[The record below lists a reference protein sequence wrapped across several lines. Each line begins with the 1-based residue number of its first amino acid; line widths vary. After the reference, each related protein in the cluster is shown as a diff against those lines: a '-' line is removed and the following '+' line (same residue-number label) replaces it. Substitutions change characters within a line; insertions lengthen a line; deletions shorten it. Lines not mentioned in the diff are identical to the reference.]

1 MTTLLDL
8 PTELVYKILSGL
20 TEPNPG
26 PYRFRFEDAKPSFN
40 TERVN
45 QSLSTMAKVCRTS
58 RTLRDLVEP
67 LLYEFVYIPDATAK
81 PLLSL
86 LRCWKS
92 RPHCTGYTRRF
103 TAETKWA
110 AGGTPPQIIDEK
122 DVAFVSEIA
131 EQLKV
136 YLRETWHDY
145 TWNTDIL
152 IELAM
157 FQAHRIQSIEL
168 EFCQRRGI
176 YRPAFESLLP
186 ELGNTTHISFP
197 SLDYLYVLQAGLRA
211 GELDHVLER
220 APNLSKLRLFMCDFN
235 YPSQTLPANLTSLC
249 VFQCVITPS
258 RLETI
263 ISSMEKL
270 SRMEC
275 TIWRGQPEDLAR
287 VITSLSKH
295 AKTLKSL
302 TVSFR
307 WNRRPGSSRV
317 KVPLEALTS
326 LESLTTDVRS
336 FGFGGTGLVQSLPAS
351 LSKLRII
358 RSPETTKDELAC
370 FYTELCAART
380 RGREDLRVLLSG
392 PEYWEELD
400 SDHDTVFDGSM
411 LF

>member
-92 RPHCTGYTRRF
+92 RPHCAGYTRRF

-110 AGGTPPQIIDEK
+110 AGGTPPQVIDEK
-122 DVAFVSEIA
+122 DVSFVSEIA

-136 YLRETWHDY
+136 YLRETWHEY

-176 YRPAFESLLP
+176 YRPAQ
-186 ELGNTTHISFP
+186 G
-197 SLDYLYVLQAGLRA
+197 
-211 GELDHVLER
+211 
-220 APNLSKLRLFMCDFN
+220 
-235 YPSQTLPANLTSLC
+235 
-249 VFQCVITPS
+249 
-258 RLETI
+258 
-263 ISSMEKL
+263 
-270 SRMEC
+270 
-275 TIWRGQPEDLAR
+275 
-287 VITSLSKH
+287 
-295 AKTLKSL
+295 
-302 TVSFR
+302 
-307 WNRRPGSSRV
+307 
-317 KVPLEALTS
+317 
-326 LESLTTDVRS
+326 
-336 FGFGGTGLVQSLPAS
+336 
-351 LSKLRII
+351 
-358 RSPETTKDELAC
+358 
-370 FYTELCAART
+370 
-380 RGREDLRVLLSG
+380 
-392 PEYWEELD
+392 
-400 SDHDTVFDGSM
+400 
-411 LF
+411 

>member
-8 PTELVYKILSGL
+8 PAELVYEILSGL
-20 TEPNPG
+20 TEPDPG
-26 PYRFRFEDAKPSFN
+26 PYRFRFEDAKPSFS

-45 QSLSTMAKVCRTS
+45 ESLSTMAKVCRTS
-58 RTLRDLVEP
+58 RILRDLIEP
-67 LLYEFVYIPDATAK
+67 LLYQFVYIPDATAK
-81 PLLSL
+81 PLLAL

-92 RPHCTGYTRRF
+92 RPHCAGYTRRF

-110 AGGTPPQIIDEK
+110 VQGTPPQVMDKK

-131 EQLKV
+131 EELKV
-136 YLRETWHDY
+136 YLRETWDEY

-157 FQAHRIQSIEL
+157 IQAHRIQSVEL

-176 YRPAFESLLP
+176 YRPTFESLLP
-186 ELGNTTHISFP
+186 ELGNTTHVSFP
-197 SLDYLYVLQAGLRA
+197 NLSYLYIVQAGLRV
-211 GELDHVLER
+211 GELDHVLDR
-220 APNLSKLRLFMCDFN
+220 APNLAKLRLLMCDFN

-249 VFQCVITPS
+249 IFQCSSILPS

-263 ISSMEKL
+263 ILSIEKL
-270 SRMEC
+270 SRLEFTLRC
-275 TIWRGQPEDLAR
+275 QSKDLAR

-295 AKTLKSL
+295 EKTLKSL
-302 TVSFR
+302 TVCLKWYGRS
-307 WNRRPGSSRV
+307 GSSRV

-326 LESLTTDVRS
+326 LGSLTTDVRS
-336 FGFGGTGLVQSLPAS
+336 FGFGGTGLIQSLPAS
-351 LSKLRII
+351 LQKLRII

-370 FYTELCAART
+370 FHTELCSART
-380 RGREDLRVLLSG
+380 HGMENLRVLSSG

-411 LF
+411 FL